1 LHGSVA
7 LIADISSPAFVNGL
21 ALIGVGLLIGL
32 GALGAG
38 IGDGLVSSRVVEGTA
53 RQPEARGA
61 LLTIMFISV
70 GIIEAL
76 PIIATGIALFI
87 LFANPLKG

>member
-1 LHGSVA
+1 MTNTGFILGMSAVA
-7 LIADISSPAFVNGL
+7 I
-21 ALIGVGLLIGL
+21 GLLIGL

-53 RQPEARGA
+53 RQPEARA
-61 LLTIMFISV
+61 SLLGIMFVSV

-76 PIIATGIALFI
+76 PIIALGIALFL
-87 LFANPLKG
+87 LFANPLKNG

>member
-1 LHGSVA
+1 MNSQGFISGMVA
-7 LIADISSPAFVNGL
+7 VAA
-21 ALIGVGLLIGL
+21 GLLIGL

-53 RQPEARGA
+53 RQPEMRGS
-61 LLTIMFISV
+61 LLGIMFIAV

-76 PIIATGIALFI
+76 PIIALGIAL
-87 LFANPLKG
+87 LLVFANPLKG

>member
-1 LHGSVA
+1 VTNNGFILGMSAVA
-7 LIADISSPAFVNGL
+7 
-21 ALIGVGLLIGL
+21 VGLLIGL

-53 RQPEARGA
+53 RQPEARATLQG
-61 LLTIMFISV
+61 IMFLAV

-76 PIIATGIALFI
+76 PIIAVGIALFL
-87 LFANPLKG
+87 LFANPLVSK

>member
-1 LHGSVA
+1 MTANSFILGMSAVA
-7 LIADISSPAFVNGL
+7 
-21 ALIGVGLLIGL
+21 VGLLIGL

-53 RQPEARGA
+53 RQPEARA
-61 LLTIMFISV
+61 SLLGIMFIAV

-76 PIIATGIALFI
+76 PIIAVGIALFL
-87 LFANPLKG
+87 LFANPLVTK

>member
-1 LHGSVA
+1 MTSNGFILGMSAVA
-7 LIADISSPAFVNGL
+7 
-21 ALIGVGLLIGL
+21 VGLLIGL

-53 RQPEARGA
+53 RQPEARA
-61 LLTIMFISV
+61 SLLGIMFIAV

-76 PIIATGIALFI
+76 PIIAVGIALFL
-87 LFANPLKG
+87 LFANPLVTK

>member
-1 LHGSVA
+1 VTSNGFILGMSAVA
-7 LIADISSPAFVNGL
+7 
-21 ALIGVGLLIGL
+21 VGLLIGL

-53 RQPEARGA
+53 RQPEARA
-61 LLTIMFISV
+61 SLLGIMFIAV

-76 PIIATGIALFI
+76 PIIAVGIALFL
-87 LFANPLKG
+87 LFANPLVTK

>member
-1 LHGSVA
+1 MTNNGFILGMSAVA
-7 LIADISSPAFVNGL
+7 
-21 ALIGVGLLIGL
+21 VGLLIGL

-53 RQPEARGA
+53 RQPEARA
-61 LLTIMFISV
+61 SLLGIMFIAV

-76 PIIATGIALFI
+76 PIIAVGIALFL
-87 LFANPLKG
+87 LFANPLVTK

>member
-1 LHGSVA
+1 MTSNSFILGMSAVA
-7 LIADISSPAFVNGL
+7 
-21 ALIGVGLLIGL
+21 VGLLIGL

-53 RQPEARGA
+53 RQPEARA
-61 LLTIMFISV
+61 SLLGIMFIAV

-76 PIIATGIALFI
+76 PIIAVGIALFL
-87 LFANPLKG
+87 LFANPLITK

>member
-1 LHGSVA
+1 MNNNGFILGMSAVA
-7 LIADISSPAFVNGL
+7 
-21 ALIGVGLLIGL
+21 VGLLIGL

-53 RQPEARGA
+53 RQPEARA
-61 LLTIMFISV
+61 SLLGIMFIAV

-76 PIIATGIALFI
+76 PIIAVGIALFL
-87 LFANPLKG
+87 LFANPFLGKA

>member
-1 LHGSVA
+1 MTNNGFILGMSAVA
-7 LIADISSPAFVNGL
+7 
-21 ALIGVGLLIGL
+21 VGLLIGL

-53 RQPEARGA
+53 RQPEARATLQG
-61 LLTIMFISV
+61 IMFLAV

-76 PIIATGIALFI
+76 PIIAVGIALFL
-87 LFANPLKG
+87 LFANPLVIK

>member
-1 LHGSVA
+1 MTSNGFILDMSAVA
-7 LIADISSPAFVNGL
+7 
-21 ALIGVGLLIGL
+21 VGLLIGL

-53 RQPEARGA
+53 RQPEARA
-61 LLTIMFISV
+61 SLLGIMFIAV

-76 PIIATGIALFI
+76 PIIAVGIALFL
-87 LFANPLKG
+87 LFANPLVTK

>member
-1 LHGSVA
+1 MTANSFILGMSAVA
-7 LIADISSPAFVNGL
+7 
-21 ALIGVGLLIGL
+21 VGLLIGL

-53 RQPEARGA
+53 RQPEARA
-61 LLTIMFISV
+61 SLLGIMFIAV

-76 PIIATGIALFI
+76 PIIAVGIALFL
-87 LFANPLKG
+87 LFANPLITK

>member
-1 LHGSVA
+1 MTANSFILGMSAVA
-7 LIADISSPAFVNGL
+7 
-21 ALIGVGLLIGL
+21 VGLLIGL

-53 RQPEARGA
+53 RQPEARA
-61 LLTIMFISV
+61 SLLGIMFIAV

-76 PIIATGIALFI
+76 PIIALGIALFL
-87 LFANPLKG
+87 LFANPLKTG

>member
-1 LHGSVA
+1 MTNNGFILGMSAVA
-7 LIADISSPAFVNGL
+7 
-21 ALIGVGLLIGL
+21 VGLLIGL

-53 RQPEARGA
+53 RQPEARATLQG
-61 LLTIMFISV
+61 IMFLAV

-76 PIIATGIALFI
+76 PIIAVGIALFL
-87 LFANPLKG
+87 LFANPLITK

>member
-1 LHGSVA
+1 VTNNGFILGMSAVA
-7 LIADISSPAFVNGL
+7 
-21 ALIGVGLLIGL
+21 VGLLIGL

-53 RQPEARGA
+53 RQPEARA
-61 LLTIMFISV
+61 SLLGIMFIAV

-76 PIIATGIALFI
+76 PIIAVGIALFL
-87 LFANPLKG
+87 LFANPLVTK

>member
-1 LHGSVA
+1 MD
-7 LIADISSPAFVNGL
+7 LIKAMSEIA
-21 ALIGVGLLIGL
+21 IGLLIGL

-53 RQPEARGA
+53 RQPELQSKLMG
-61 LLTIMFISV
+61 IMFIAV

-76 PIIATGIALFI
+76 PIIALGIALFM
-87 LFANPLKG
+87 LFANPLTK

>member
-1 LHGSVA
+1 VTSNAFILGMSAVA
-7 LIADISSPAFVNGL
+7 
-21 ALIGVGLLIGL
+21 VGLLIGL

-53 RQPEARGA
+53 RQPEARGS
-61 LLTIMFISV
+61 LMGIMFIAV

-76 PIIATGIALFI
+76 PIIGFGIALFL
-87 LFANPLKG
+87 LFANPLVTK

>member
-1 LHGSVA
+1 MTNNGFILGMSAVA
-7 LIADISSPAFVNGL
+7 
-21 ALIGVGLLIGL
+21 VGLLIGL

-53 RQPEARGA
+53 RQPEARATLQG
-61 LLTIMFISV
+61 IMFLAV

-76 PIIATGIALFI
+76 PIIAVGIALFL
-87 LFANPLKG
+87 LFANPLVTK

>member
-1 LHGSVA
+1 VTSNGFILGMSAVA
-7 LIADISSPAFVNGL
+7 
-21 ALIGVGLLIGL
+21 VGLLIGL

-53 RQPEARGA
+53 RQPEARA
-61 LLTIMFISV
+61 SLLGIMFIAV

-76 PIIATGIALFI
+76 PIIAVGIALFL
-87 LFANPLKG
+87 LFANPLITK

>member
-1 LHGSVA
+1 MTSNSFILGMSAVA
-7 LIADISSPAFVNGL
+7 
-21 ALIGVGLLIGL
+21 VGLLIGL

-53 RQPEARGA
+53 RQPEARA
-61 LLTIMFISV
+61 SLLGIMFIAV

-76 PIIATGIALFI
+76 PIIAVGIALFL
-87 LFANPLKG
+87 LFANPLVTK

>member
-1 LHGSVA
+1 MNNNGFILGMSAVA
-7 LIADISSPAFVNGL
+7 
-21 ALIGVGLLIGL
+21 VGLLIGL

-53 RQPEARGA
+53 RQPEARGS
-61 LLTIMFISV
+61 LLGIMFIAV

-76 PIIATGIALFI
+76 PIIAIGIALFL
-87 LFANPLKG
+87 LFANPLITK

>member
-1 LHGSVA
+1 MNNNGFILGMSAVA
-7 LIADISSPAFVNGL
+7 
-21 ALIGVGLLIGL
+21 VGLLIGL

-53 RQPEARGA
+53 RQPEARA
-61 LLTIMFISV
+61 SLLGIMFIAV

-76 PIIATGIALFI
+76 PIIAVGIALFL
-87 LFANPLKG
+87 LFANPLVTK

>member
-1 LHGSVA
+1 MTNNGFILGMSAVA
-7 LIADISSPAFVNGL
+7 
-21 ALIGVGLLIGL
+21 VGLLIGL

-53 RQPEARGA
+53 RQPEARA
-61 LLTIMFISV
+61 SLLGIMFIAV

-76 PIIATGIALFI
+76 PIIAVGIALFL
-87 LFANPLKG
+87 LFANPFLGKA

>member
-1 LHGSVA
+1 MTSNAFILGMSAVA
-7 LIADISSPAFVNGL
+7 
-21 ALIGVGLLIGL
+21 VGLLIGL

-53 RQPEARGA
+53 RQPEARGS
-61 LLTIMFISV
+61 LMGIMFIAV

-76 PIIATGIALFI
+76 PIIGFGIALFL
-87 LFANPLKG
+87 LFANPLVTK

>member
-1 LHGSVA
+1 VTANSFILGMSAVA
-7 LIADISSPAFVNGL
+7 
-21 ALIGVGLLIGL
+21 VGLLIGL

-53 RQPEARGA
+53 RQPEARA
-61 LLTIMFISV
+61 SLLGIMFIAV

-76 PIIATGIALFI
+76 PIIAVGIALFL
-87 LFANPLKG
+87 LFANPLVTK

>member
-1 LHGSVA
+1 MSAVA
-7 LIADISSPAFVNGL
+7 
-21 ALIGVGLLIGL
+21 VGLLIGL

-53 RQPEARGA
+53 RQPEARATLQGI
-61 LLTIMFISV
+61 LFLSV

-76 PIIATGIALFI
+76 PIIAVGIALFL
-87 LFANPLKG
+87 LFANPLITK